1 LSSLQFVGPQPDV
14 PTCPACDSPRVHL
27 YPTSRTSQRS
37 VLGCRACGLRA
48 WAERSTFAHD
58 LEDPAGGLTF
68 DYDGYVG
75 SKREGTAQ
83 EGWAE
88 ALTMLGQVLAERPDR
103 SLFDVGAGDG
113 EFLALAREAGFAVG
127 GNELHAGAVDLAL
140 ERYGVELQL
149 GELGDLGLEDAY
161 DALTMWCVLAHV
173 EDVDQLLQDS
183 LRALKPGGILFL
195 QTPRWTRADRL
206 ALSALRVSGGRL
218 AKIVDR
224 RVAEHHWQLHTE
236 DSMTALLQRH
246 GFTDVRAIPKARY
259 SLKSSMYL
267 ESLGVPAGLARLTG
281 RAMDAAITHGPA
293 PRIVMDVLAR
303 KPD

>member
-1 LSSLQFVGPQPDV
+1 MSSLQFVGPQPGALL
-14 PTCPACDSPRVHL
+14 CPACDSDRVRL
-27 YPTSRTSQRS
+27 YPRSRASRRS

-48 WAERSTFAHD
+48 WAERASYAHD
-58 LEDPAGGLTF
+58 LEDPGGALTF

-83 EGWAE
+83 AGWAE
-88 ALTMLGQVLAERPDR
+88 ALATLEVDLAGRVGR

-113 EFLALAREAGFAVG
+113 EFLALAREAGFAVS
-127 GNELHAGAVDLAL
+127 GNELHPGAVDLAKQ
-140 ERYGVELQL
+140 RYDVDLQL
-149 GELGDLGLEDAY
+149 GELGDLDLTEAH

-183 LRALKPGGILFL
+183 LCALRPGGILFL

-206 ALSALRVSGGRL
+206 ALTTLRVSGGRL
-218 AKIVDR
+218 ARIVDR
-224 RVAEHHWQLHTE
+224 RVAEHHWQLHTA
-236 DSMTALLQRH
+236 SSITALLERH

-259 SLKSSMYL
+259 SLKSSLYL
-267 ESLGVPAGLARLTG
+267 QSLGVPAGLARLTG

-293 PRIVMDVLAR
+293 PRIVLDVFAR
-303 KPD
+303 KPE